1 MGAAKAPKPPFPG
14 PPGEGVTPWLL
25 PLLACPFCRGPL
37 REEGRCRGCGRV
49 FPRKG
54 GFLDLRAFRERPLL
68 ALLNRFPPVALGYDL
83 WRVRS
88 TGLLS
93 GGRLD
98 LAGELNLLKGWL
110 LPTGGPFV
118 DVGTGTGVYR
128 EALGEGMVGVDPS
141 PAFLKVAQRRRPGAY
156 LLAHGERLPFRD
168 GAFGGVAIGPTWNEF
183 LDPVAAA
190 REARRV
196 LRPGGRLFGLLLLGP
211 GGPWG
216 LFRPTPQAFLP
227 LLEGAGFRGEVRR
240 LGRLGLVLAEVR

>member
-1 MGAAKAPKPPFPG
+1 MGAAKVPKPPFPG
-14 PPGEGVTPWLL
+14 PPGEGVPSWLL

-37 REEGRCRGCGRV
+37 LGEGCSRCGRV

-68 ALLNRFPPVALGYDL
+68 GLLNRFPPVARGYDL
-83 WRVRS
+83 WRARS

-98 LAGELNLLKGWL
+98 LAGELALLRDWL
-110 LPTGGPFV
+110 LPTGGPFL

-141 PAFLKVAQRRRPGAY
+141 PAFLEVAQRRRPGAY
-156 LLAHGERLPFRD
+156 LLAHGERLPFRE
-168 GAFGGVAIGPTWNEF
+168 GAFSGVSIGPTWNEF

-196 LRPGGRLFGLLLLGP
+196 LGPEGRLFGLLLLGP

-216 LFRPTPQAFLP
+216 LFRPTPEALLR